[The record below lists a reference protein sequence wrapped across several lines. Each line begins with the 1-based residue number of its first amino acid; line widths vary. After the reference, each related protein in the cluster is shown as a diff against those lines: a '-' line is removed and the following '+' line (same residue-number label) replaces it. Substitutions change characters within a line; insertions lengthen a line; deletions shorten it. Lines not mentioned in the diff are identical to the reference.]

1 MRIFFHAFSPHISEA
16 VKQALKEDFIKA
28 DRLFL
33 ILTVV
38 QWLLVSTATALPTGT
53 YLFGFI
59 AGGIVTLLVGLA
71 YLFFKGT
78 IVCRMV
84 VGASLM
90 LFSAIMIQQSLGRI
104 EMHFH
109 VFVSM
114 SFLARYRDPIP
125 VLTAAT
131 VIALHHLI
139 GNYCQQAGLMVGS
152 MPVSVFDYGT
162 GLDIFL
168 LHAVFVVV
176 QAGVLTSII
185 VENTKN
191 FCESNAIVQSM
202 LQVSQTHSFQGR
214 ISQIDPNPNSPIR
227 HYNTLMDTISELFG
241 QVQKMVFALQ
251 KGDLSQRIETE
262 DQGDIREVQDSLN
275 NSMQYMQELV
285 ADINSTM
292 QSLQEGKFSG
302 KVKVLSAGE
311 FSTMSQGVN
320 QTVETLKHVVGQMID
335 TTQNQAKTVEEVSV
349 AVSQVS
355 QRVEDNAKYAGD
367 AVDLMNKALTSTQ
380 VNVQRIQKLH
390 AAMSSIH
397 DNVAQVQEIAKQTT
411 LLAFNASV
419 EAARAGVHGK
429 GFGVVAQEVN
439 HLATQSKF
447 TAQEIQQIAKKC
459 LATAEEATAEL
470 QNYVPEITKTTSMV
484 QEIRLFSDEQNSALK
499 SIRLEMD
506 QLSAIAQ
513 RGIENLPN
521 PNAYVPN

>member
-1 MRIFFHAFSPHISEA
+1 
-16 VKQALKEDFIKA
+16 
-28 DRLFL
+28 
-33 ILTVV
+33 
-38 QWLLVSTATALPTGT
+38 
-53 YLFGFI
+53 
-59 AGGIVTLLVGLA
+59 
-71 YLFFKGT
+71 
-78 IVCRMV
+78 
-84 VGASLM
+84 
-90 LFSAIMIQQSLGRI
+90 
-104 EMHFH
+104 
-109 VFVSM
+109 
-114 SFLARYRDPIP
+114 
-125 VLTAAT
+125 
-131 VIALHHLI
+131 
-139 GNYCQQAGLMVGS
+139 
-152 MPVSVFDYGT
+152 
-162 GLDIFL
+162 
-168 LHAVFVVV
+168 
-176 QAGVLTSII
+176 
-185 VENTKN
+185 
-191 FCESNAIVQSM
+191 
-202 LQVSQTHSFQGR
+202 
-214 ISQIDPNPNSPIR
+214 
-227 HYNTLMDTISELFG
+227 
-241 QVQKMVFALQ
+241 MVFALQ

-262 DQGDIREVQDSLN
+262 DQADIREVQDSLN

-349 AVSQVS
+349 AVAQVS

-439 HLATQSKF
+439 NLATQSKF

-459 LATAEEATAEL
+459 LATAEEATEEL